1 MATVSWL
8 RHRGREEASPGKDGT
23 GSERDD
29 AELVAAAQADPEAFS
44 TLYQRYVGPVY
55 RFCYVRLGSAQEAED
70 ATSRVFARAL
80 ASLRDYRG
88 GAFAVWLFRIAQN
101 VVIDTLRCRRPVQ
114 GLDAVVDR
122 GDSAPGPEDEALA
135 CAEGEALRQALG
147 QLTAEQRLA
156 VELQLAGWS
165 GPEIAAVLGK
175 SPQAVKMLRFRALQR
190 LRACLSQGAGQD
202 GEVHDGRA

>member
-1 MATVSWL
+1 MATVSLL
-8 RHRGREEASPGKDGT
+8 RHRRRQEASPGKDGT
-23 GSERDD
+23 GSERGD
-29 AELVAAAQADPEAFS
+29 AELVAAAQANPEAFS
-44 TLYQRYVGPVY
+44 ALYQRYVGPVY

-101 VVIDTLRCRRPVQ
+101 VVIDTLRGRRPVQ
-114 GLDAVVDR
+114 GLDAVVER

-135 CAEGEALRQALG
+135 RAEDEALRQALG
-147 QLTAEQRLA
+147 QLTDEQRVA
-156 VELQLAGWS
+156 IELQLAGWS
-165 GPEIAAVLGK
+165 GPEIAMVLGK

-190 LRACLSQGAGQD
+190 LRMCLDHVAGQD
-202 GEVHDGRA
+202 EEVHDGRA